1 MPRRKIPSEAPVA
14 RRPPATTPEGREAQL
29 VSLAVDLVE
38 RRLIDGTAT
47 SAEVVHVLKLG
58 SERERLERDKL
69 ARENELLKAKQE
81 NLEAMKRS
89 EAVYEEA
96 LQAFRS
102 YRGETEDIDDA

>member
-1 MPRRKIPSEAPVA
+1 MQRRKIPSAAPV
-14 RRPPATTPEGREAQL
+14 
-29 VSLAVDLVE
+29 V
-38 RRLIDGTAT
+38 
-47 SAEVVHVLKLG
+47 
-58 SERERLERDKL
+58 RLERDKL

-102 YRGETEDIDDA
+102 YRGETEDLDDA